1 MGQTYL
7 LVIGAAAAAAEL
19 LLLVL
24 AGRAGV
30 ATVCLARGR

>member
-7 LVIGAAAAAAEL
+7 LVIGAAAAAEL